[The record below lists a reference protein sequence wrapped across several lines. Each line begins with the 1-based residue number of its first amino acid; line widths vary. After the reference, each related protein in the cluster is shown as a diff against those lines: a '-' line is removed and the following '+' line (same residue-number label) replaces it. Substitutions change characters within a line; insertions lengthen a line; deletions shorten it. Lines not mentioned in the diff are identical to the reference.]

1 MKKYSLI
8 FIALISILVISCKSE
23 PKVKTVEERVAELVE
38 KMKTTPEWMA
48 ELERKALEQG
58 VLVDSI
64 IAKDALWMIQKEDGL
79 IPDEP
84 VAPVEVGDTTNM
96 VPESDTIT
104 VK

>member
-8 FIALISILVISCKSE
+8 FIALLSILVISCKSE

-64 IAKDALWMIQKEDGL
+64 MAKDAMWMVQKEDGL

-84 VAPVEVGDTTNM
+84 VAPVEVVDSNNVVT
-96 VPESDTIT
+96 ESDTIT
-104 VK
+104 TK